1 MVFDEYAQYYDV
13 LYQDKDYEGEA
24 KYIAG
29 LLKKYAPTAENLA
42 DLGCGTGKHAELL
55 TSYGYTEHGVDMSE
69 DMLRAASRRAEG
81 NDKLS
86 FSCAS
91 LQDFTLEKP
100 ADAVTAL
107 FHVMSYQST
116 DAMVC
121 EALRNIHGNVRE
133 GGTFIFDLWYGP
145 AVLLQRPEFRVK
157 RMESPAVKV
166 TRIAEPVIRENENI
180 VEVHYDV
187 FVENK
192 AAKTIHEIREK
203 HVMRYFFKDEIVRF
217 LKDAGFKLVDSFE
230 FMTGNPL
237 SKDTWGS
244 CFVAQKQ

>member
-1 MVFDEYAQYYDV
+1 MVFDKYAQYYDV

-29 LLKKYAPTAENLA
+29 LLKKYAPDAKNLA

-55 TSYGYTEHGVDMSE
+55 TGYGYTEHGVDMSE
-69 DMLRAASRRAEG
+69 DMLRSAAKRAEG
-81 NDKLS
+81 NNKLS
-86 FSCAS
+86 FACAS
-91 LQDFTLEKP
+91 LQDFTLEEP

-116 DAMVC
+116 DDMVC
-121 EALRNIHGNVRE
+121 DALRNIHSNVRE

-157 RMESPAVKV
+157 RMENQTVKV
-166 TRIAEPVIRENENI
+166 TRIAEPLIRENENI
-180 VEVHYDV
+180 VEVYYDV

-192 AAKTIHEIREK
+192 ADRTIHEIREK
-203 HVMRYFFKDEIVRF
+203 HVMRYFFEDEISRF
-217 LKDAGFKLVDSFE
+217 LKNAGFKLVDSFE

-237 SKDTWGS
+237 SKDTWGG
-244 CFVAQKQ
+244 CFVAQKE

>member
-1 MVFDEYAQYYDV
+1 M
-13 LYQDKDYEGEA
+13 K
-24 KYIAG
+24 
-29 LLKKYAPTAENLA
+29 
-42 DLGCGTGKHAELL
+42 
-55 TSYGYTEHGVDMSE
+55 MST
-69 DMLRAASRRAEG
+69 R
-81 NDKLS
+81 
-86 FSCAS
+86 
-91 LQDFTLEKP
+91 
-100 ADAVTAL
+100 
-107 FHVMSYQST
+107 
-116 DAMVC
+116 
-121 EALRNIHGNVRE
+121 

-157 RMESPAVKV
+157 RMENPVVKV

-217 LKDAGFKLVDSFE
+217 LKDAGFDLVDAFE

-244 CFVAQKQ
+244 CFVAKKR

>member
-1 MVFDEYAQYYDV
+1 MVFDEYAQYYDL

-29 LLKKYAPTAENLA
+29 LLKKYVPEAKYLA
-42 DLGCGTGKHAELL
+42 DIGCGTGKHAELL
-55 TSYGYTEHGVDMSE
+55 TRYGYIEHGVDMSE
-69 DMLRAASRRAEG
+69 DMLRLALKRAEG
-81 NDKLS
+81 NDMLS

-91 LQDFTLEKP
+91 LQDFSLEKP

-116 DAMVC
+116 NSMLTV
-121 EALRNIHGNVRE
+121 ALQNIYQNVRI
-133 GGTFIFDLWYGP
+133 GGMFIFDCWYGP
-145 AVLLQRPEFRVK
+145 AVLLQLPELRVK
-157 RMESPAVKV
+157 RMENEMIKV
-166 TRIAEPVIRENENI
+166 TRIAEPVIRENDNI

-192 AAKTIHEIREK
+192 SAKTIHEIREK
-203 HVMRYFFKDEIVRF
+203 HVMRYFFQDEIKRF
-217 LKDAGFKLVDSFE
+217 LHDAGFKLMDSFE

-244 CFVAQKQ
+244 CFVAQKK